1 MIINEQII
9 GEITALAERYKTIP
23 IQKVANKLCINMTAK
38 QSFSLVIKHLFKNE
52 LSEATQKILEENCYD
67 IKTIVL
73 EKYGSLKESISLPMF
88 KYCDIIK
95 EQWETST
102 LRNYLYNRV
111 FIFVVFRYN
120 TSRDCRIETICPW
133 TMSTAIL
140 DKDIKQMWTKTVD
153 CIRLGHIVKYI
164 DNNGRRHTFFPAASE
179 SPYMHVRPHARNSD
193 DTIPLPVP
201 DALTGV
207 TVYPKH
213 SFWLNKGFIA
223 KIVSRD

>member
-1 MIINEQII
+1 MIISDEIMTEINAIAEKYKSVSVQKLANEF
-9 GEITALAERYKTIP
+9 
-23 IQKVANKLCINMTAK
+23 NINMTAK
-38 QSFSLVIKHLFKNE
+38 QSFNLVIKYLLKKE
-52 LSEATQKILEENCYD
+52 LSEETQKLLEVNAYE
-67 IKTIVL
+67 IKTIAL

-88 KYCDIIK
+88 KFCDIVK

-102 LRNYLYNRV
+102 LRNYLHKRV

-133 TMSTAIL
+133 TMSSSIL
-140 DKDIKQMWTKTVD
+140 DKDIKKMWEKTVD
-153 CIRLGHIVKYI
+153 CIRLGHIVKYV
-164 DNNGRRHTFFPAASE
+164 DGSGRRHTFFPAASE
-179 SPYMHVRPHARNSD
+179 SAYMHVRPHARNSD

-223 KIVSRD
+223 KIVSQG

>member
-1 MIINEQII
+1 MIINEKIVE
-9 GEITALAERYKTIP
+9 EINGLAEKYKSIP
-23 IQKVANKLCINMTAK
+23 VQKLANKLGINMTAK
-38 QSFSLVIKHLFKNE
+38 QSFSLIIKYLLKNE
-52 LSEATQKILEENCYD
+52 LSEEAQKILEENPYD

-95 EQWETST
+95 EHWETST
-102 LRNYLYNRV
+102 LRAYLCKRV
-111 FIFVVFRYN
+111 FIFVIFRYH

-153 CIRLGHIVKYI
+153 CIRLGHIVKYV
-164 DNNGRRHTFFPAASE
+164 DDNGRRHTFFPAASE

-207 TVYPKH
+207 TAYPKH

-223 KIVSRD
+223 KIVNQD

>member
-1 MIINEQII
+1 MIINDKIVE
-9 GEITALAERYKTIP
+9 ELNELTKKYKAVP
-23 IQKVANKLCINMTAK
+23 IQKLANKLGINMSAK
-38 QSFSLVIKHLFKNE
+38 QSFSLIVKYLLKNE
-52 LSEATQKILEENCYD
+52 LSKDAQNILEENPYD

-88 KYCDIIK
+88 KYCEIIK

-102 LRNYLYNRV
+102 LRAYLYNRV
-111 FIFVVFRYN
+111 FIFVIFRYH

-133 TMSTAIL
+133 TMSTSIL

-153 CIRLGHIVKYI
+153 CIRLGHIVKYV
-164 DNNGRRHTFFPAASE
+164 DGNGRRHTFFPAASE
-179 SPYMHVRPHARNSD
+179 SPYMHVRPHARNSN

-201 DALTGV
+201 DSLTAV
-207 TVYPKH
+207 TTYPKH

-223 KIVSRD
+223 KIVKQD